1 MTNILKKLEENTFIG
16 PVILPFILACFIF
29 LSINPVALFIAYT
42 LVSMQYHEY
51 QCKLFINLKIKIA
64 FYLVAFFAGTIA
76 VFFSNET
83 TLWVQHSILSVVLF
97 SLLYIVFVFSA
108 LITNNDK
115 ALNDILSLFVES
127 IIIVTISFVAIFYQ
141 IDEAY
146 NISIFITAYLI
157 LKISISLV
165 ALAFSK
171 NQKNNSAK
179 VVSYL
184 FGKREELDKVVSLM
198 ITSIV
203 FLFVIS
209 PIVIHDINKPVSQQ
223 LLSIDIVKSDES
235 SVSVN
240 VLSESGEINQ
250 QMPMLIER
258 AFEGS
263 PRASNYTIN
272 QEIKVFTNNEL
283 LEKIL
288 LLFILWSFS
297 LLLLAW
303 AKYILRFDKRGE
315 NPMSPN
321 FHPNSK
327 YHRGYDCDRSKFEYT
342 KEKIEK
348 QYGSNEE
355 ILLGKNKIDIERYT
369 HALYELGRRDFL
381 EVFNDS
387 GKVIAQEAWSNSV
400 DCCLNAD
407 GSLEFIDAKL
417 LNDYCAIKLNNNE
430 DEVQGIESILLQAH
444 KAGEIIATY
453 NLYLFYRKTKK
464 KPENEIRVYLQTA
477 KDEGYLPAINLYNYD
492 LDKDYKSI
500 GEFKYEIAAKN
511 PVSSLLYQHKY
522 TKPIEVF
529 VVVLRLIFL
538 SISIYFTMS
547 IMQHSKAE
555 YIGVGIGS
563 LGVLGLGLGMV
574 FKESLYSFFAGVRIY
589 LDDLAR
595 VGDRVES
602 ESLGIHGRV
611 HNFTLTN
618 ITVKNFDNSLIHMSL
633 TSYLESSVLNW
644 RLLEGMEGRRI
655 KRSIIFDVRSFKR
668 YHSKSET
675 NLFENLFELEYLSK
689 YYECKLGSFKKM
701 LDYEGKTLPDDNRN
715 VLMYEEGKYPNTRF
729 ITNIGLFRE
738 YVETYLH
745 DHEFIDSKRDIVV
758 SQLELTSNGLPIEI
772 RAYTP
777 ISNEFTSFKNFQ
789 KIQSD
794 IFEHI
799 LITSKYFGLELYQ
812 SEKDD
817 GHLEYKDKTVISK

>member
-76 VFFSNET
+76 VFFPNEA

-288 LLFILWSFS
+288 LLFILWSLS

-342 KEKIEK
+342 KE
-348 QYGSNEE
+348 
-355 ILLGKNKIDIERYT
+355 
-369 HALYELGRRDFL
+369 
-381 EVFNDS
+381 
-387 GKVIAQEAWSNSV
+387 
-400 DCCLNAD
+400 
-407 GSLEFIDAKL
+407 
-417 LNDYCAIKLNNNE
+417 
-430 DEVQGIESILLQAH
+430 
-444 KAGEIIATY
+444 
-453 NLYLFYRKTKK
+453 
-464 KPENEIRVYLQTA
+464 RVTT
-477 KDEGYLPAINLYNYD
+477 I
-492 LDKDYKSI
+492 
-500 GEFKYEIAAKN
+500 
-511 PVSSLLYQHKY
+511 
-522 TKPIEVF
+522 
-529 VVVLRLIFL
+529 
-538 SISIYFTMS
+538 
-547 IMQHSKAE
+547 
-555 YIGVGIGS
+555 
-563 LGVLGLGLGMV
+563 
-574 FKESLYSFFAGVRIY
+574 
-589 LDDLAR
+589 
-595 VGDRVES
+595 
-602 ESLGIHGRV
+602 
-611 HNFTLTN
+611 
-618 ITVKNFDNSLIHMSL
+618 
-633 TSYLESSVLNW
+633 
-644 RLLEGMEGRRI
+644 
-655 KRSIIFDVRSFKR
+655 
-668 YHSKSET
+668 
-675 NLFENLFELEYLSK
+675 
-689 YYECKLGSFKKM
+689 
-701 LDYEGKTLPDDNRN
+701 
-715 VLMYEEGKYPNTRF
+715 
-729 ITNIGLFRE
+729 
-738 YVETYLH
+738 
-745 DHEFIDSKRDIVV
+745 
-758 SQLELTSNGLPIEI
+758 
-772 RAYTP
+772 
-777 ISNEFTSFKNFQ
+777 
-789 KIQSD
+789 
-794 IFEHI
+794 
-799 LITSKYFGLELYQ
+799 
-812 SEKDD
+812 
-817 GHLEYKDKTVISK
+817 